1 MDFKRNYPCI
11 ILQALTI
18 GIQNNILT
26 HLVELGWDSVI
37 GSSIRCT
44 VNCDVTGLTQKCE
57 INI

>member
-11 ILQALTI
+11 FLQALTI

-26 HLVELGWDSVI
+26 HLVELGWDNII
-37 GSSIRCT
+37 GSSMLCT
-44 VNCDVTGLTQKCE
+44 MNRDVTGLTQKCE